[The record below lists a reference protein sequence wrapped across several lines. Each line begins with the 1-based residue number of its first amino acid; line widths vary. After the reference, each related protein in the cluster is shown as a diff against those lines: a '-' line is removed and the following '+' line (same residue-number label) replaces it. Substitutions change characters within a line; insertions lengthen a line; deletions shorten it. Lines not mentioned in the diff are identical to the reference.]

1 MSSPARG
8 SRSMRAR
15 SCTHRRRV
23 RQHAPLMQFDPAL
36 AARREL
42 RVVGHQHERGAVVA
56 VQREQQVGDVVAG
69 ALVEVAGGFVG
80 EQQARALVRACASP
94 SSSSG
99 SITFSSALSAGSR
112 WKDWNTKPTRRR
124 RRSARASSSSVS
136 SAWPLRR
143 MLPELGVSSPARRP
157 SKVVLPEPDAPT
169 MAKLSPAATCRPT
182 RSRICSRPSG
192 PSTDLLTSC
201 ASRTRWG
208 VSLMRRFLCLLL
220 WLAGA
225 VVAVQA
231 APARTVLVLGDSLS
245 AAHNI
250 ATEQGWVHLLEVRL
264 GKMVPPWAV
273 VNASISGETSLSGR
287 NRLPA
292 LLATYRP
299 GVVVIE
305 LGAND
310 GLRGLPLN
318 QLRDNLT
325 ATISAAQATHAKVL
339 LLGIEL
345 PVNYGPQYR
354 DGLRAV
360 YADLAKQKHV
370 ALLPFLLDGVA
381 LDPALMQADGL
392 H

>member
-1 MSSPARG
+1 
-8 SRSMRAR
+8 
-15 SCTHRRRV
+15 
-23 RQHAPLMQFDPAL
+23 
-36 AARREL
+36 
-42 RVVGHQHERGAVVA
+42 
-56 VQREQQVGDVVAG
+56 
-69 ALVEVAGGFVG
+69 
-80 EQQARALVRACASP
+80 
-94 SSSSG
+94 
-99 SITFSSALSAGSR
+99 
-112 WKDWNTKPTRRR
+112 
-124 RRSARASSSSVS
+124 
-136 SAWPLRR
+136 
-143 MLPELGVSSPARRP
+143 MLLLLFGI
-157 SKVVLPEPDAPT
+157 
-169 MAKLSPAATCRPT
+169 AAT
-182 RSRICSRPSG
+182 
-192 PSTDLLTSC
+192 
-201 ASRTRWG
+201 
-208 VSLMRRFLCLLL
+208 
-220 WLAGA
+220 
-225 VVAVQA
+225 VQA

-318 QLRDNLT
+318 QLRDNLM
-325 ATISAAQATHAKVL
+325 AMISAAQATHAKVL

-392 H
+392 HPTAAGEPKVLENVWRVLQPLLRP

>member
-1 MSSPARG
+1 M
-8 SRSMRAR
+8 
-15 SCTHRRRV
+15 
-23 RQHAPLMQFDPAL
+23 
-36 AARREL
+36 
-42 RVVGHQHERGAVVA
+42 
-56 VQREQQVGDVVAG
+56 
-69 ALVEVAGGFVG
+69 
-80 EQQARALVRACASP
+80 
-94 SSSSG
+94 
-99 SITFSSALSAGSR
+99 
-112 WKDWNTKPTRRR
+112 
-124 RRSARASSSSVS
+124 
-136 SAWPLRR
+136 
-143 MLPELGVSSPARRP
+143 
-157 SKVVLPEPDAPT
+157 
-169 MAKLSPAATCRPT
+169 
-182 RSRICSRPSG
+182 
-192 PSTDLLTSC
+192 
-201 ASRTRWG
+201 
-208 VSLMRRFLCLLL
+208 LL

-264 GKMVPPWAV
+264 GKMVPPWVV

-310 GLRGLPLN
+310 GLRGLSLN
-318 QLRDNLT
+318 QLRDNL
-325 ATISAAQATHAKVL
+325 AAMVSAAQATHAKVL

-360 YADLAKQKHV
+360 YADLARQKHV

-381 LDPALMQADGL
+381 LDPALMQAAGL
-392 H
+392 HPTAAGEPKVLENVWRELQPLLRP